1 MTKNSLLLTQD
12 QAIELLPFGRRGLEE
27 IRNKGEIGFKKVGR
41 RYYYLRSDIEQ
52 WVNDLTH
59 HTDYTSE
66 VMSIGH
72 TSPLPTYKPTKPSGL
87 DALLA
92 KYQSKKPNNFACK
105 KYQKFNQQPKT
116 EPSVNCLA

>member
-1 MTKNSLLLTQD
+1 MEKNSLLITQA
-12 QAIELLPFGRRGLEE
+12 QALKLLPFGRRGLEE
-27 IRNKGEIGFKKVGR
+27 IRNKGEIGYKKVGR
-41 RYYYLRSDIEQ
+41 RYYYTVAELEK

-59 HTDYTSE
+59 HTASTSE
-66 VMSIGH
+66 AMSIGH
-72 TSPLPTYKPTKPSGL
+72 TSPLPTYKPIKTSGL

-105 KYQKFNQQPKT
+105 KYQKSNQQSKN